1 MPSKRPRI
9 RPYLDEDIYVLLR
22 AAAERPGCTESGIV
36 NDALAAHFKG
46 EHAQSFMNALLRRL
60 DQMTRILETSKR
72 DHIVHAE
79 AFGLFMRYFLTVIP
93 PVGPKDKEAAQAE
106 GHSRFETYLESLRT
120 ILADG
125 DPILMS
131 AMDDVRFDESA
142 FFSTEE
148 LKLLHEAR
156 PEKEPAH
163 A

>member
-1 MPSKRPRI
+1 
-9 RPYLDEDIYVLLR
+9 
-22 AAAERPGCTESGIV
+22 
-36 NDALAAHFKG
+36 
-46 EHAQSFMNALLRRL
+46 MNALLRRL

-125 DPILMS
+125 DPILIS